1 MIKIDGKE
9 TARQIRQEIAA
20 EVETLVKQ
28 GKKRPHLAAILVGHD
43 GGSETY
49 VANKIK
55 ACEECGF
62 KSSLLR
68 FEADITEEQLLD
80 AVAQLNNDPDVDGFI
95 VQLPLPVHIS
105 EEKVTRAIDPRKDV
119 DGFHPQNVGL
129 MSIGEPAFISATP
142 QGIIE
147 LIRRY
152 NIPTSGKHAVVIGRS
167 NIVGRPMSIL
177 LSQKGVDCTVTLC
190 HSRTPNIAEI
200 CRQADIIVAAI
211 GKPGFVT
218 ADMVRPGA
226 TVIDVGTTRV
236 ADATSPRGWH
246 LRGDVDF
253 ENVAPKCDFITPVP
267 GGVGPMTI
275 CSLMQNTLKAAKLN
289 H

>member
-20 EVETLVKQ
+20 EVATLVEQ

-68 FEADITEEQLLD
+68 FEADITEQQLLD

-95 VQLPLPVHIS
+95 VQLPLPKHIS

-142 QGIIE
+142 QGIVE

-177 LSQKGVDCTVTLC
+177 LSQKGVDCTVTL
-190 HSRTPNIAEI
+190 
-200 CRQADIIVAAI
+200 
-211 GKPGFVT
+211 
-218 ADMVRPGA
+218 
-226 TVIDVGTTRV
+226 
-236 ADATSPRGWH
+236 
-246 LRGDVDF
+246 
-253 ENVAPKCDFITPVP
+253 
-267 GGVGPMTI
+267 
-275 CSLMQNTLKAAKLN
+275 
-289 H
+289 

>member
-20 EVETLVKQ
+20 EVATLVEQ

-68 FEADITEEQLLD
+68 FEADITEQQLLN
-80 AVAQLNNDPDVDGFI
+80 AVAQLNNDHDVDGFI
-95 VQLPLPVHIS
+95 VQLPLPKHIS

-142 QGIIE
+142 QGIVE

-200 CRQADIIVAAI
+200 CQQADIIVAAI

-218 ADMVRPGA
+218 ADMVRQGA

-236 ADATSPRGWH
+236 TDPTSPRGWR

-289 H
+289 Y